1 MRQFESLPDEPPFIA
16 WKTIGSKINL
26 TWEAVYKKDP
36 DPSGFSELTGV
47 NVISP
52 TWFELLDGSGQIRSK
67 ADSHYVNWARNRGI
81 QLWAVFSNGF
91 EPKRTTQ
98 ALSTVETR
106 FYMIQQLLAYAK
118 MYRLQG
124 INIDFENVRTAD
136 KANLVQF
143 VRELT
148 PMLHEQNL
156 VVSIDV
162 TPKSNSELWS
172 LFLDRPAL
180 IQSVDYMMLMAYD
193 EHWASSPNSGSVA
206 SMPWVKRAVDRL
218 VEEDGIPPAKLILGM
233 PLYTRIW
240 TETIG
245 QNGKRKVSSKA
256 VGMDRVRE
264 IIAAKKLAP
273 VYDAATGQN
282 YVEYSENGA
291 LNRIWIED
299 ALSIKARVDLANR
312 YGLAGVATWNRSFQS
327 DDIWS
332 VIEGA
337 LNKRS

>member
-1 MRQFESLPDEPPFIA
+1 
-16 WKTIGSKINL
+16 
-26 TWEAVYKKDP
+26 
-36 DPSGFSELTGV
+36 
-47 NVISP
+47 
-52 TWFELLDGSGQIRSK
+52 
-67 ADSHYVNWARNRGI
+67 
-81 QLWAVFSNGF
+81 
-91 EPKRTTQ
+91 
-98 ALSTVETR
+98 
-106 FYMIQQLLAYAK
+106 MIQQLLAYAK